1 MDIGLAFGGAVFIEQ
16 VFGLPGMGRLAVTA
30 LPRRDLPVILG
41 VVLTV
46 TIAIVVFN
54 LIVDLLY
61 GWLDPRVR
69 TGHSQADVAEAKG
82 AKGQRAPEPV
92 PAPAATGAR

>member
-1 MDIGLAFGGAVFIEQ
+1 MLRSHVFRNAATVVTMLGMDIGIAFGGAVFIEQ

-46 TIAIVVFN
+46 TIAILLFN

-61 GWLDPRVR
+61 GGLDPRVR
-69 TGHSQADVAEAKG
+69 TGGSQADVAEAKG
-82 AKGQRAPEPV
+82 A
-92 PAPAATGAR
+92 

>member
-1 MDIGLAFGGAVFIEQ
+1 MT
-16 VFGLPGMGRLAVTA
+16 GRSRRGSAVTA

-69 TGHSQADVAEAKG
+69 TGTSQADVAEAKG
-82 AKGQRAPEPV
+82 ATGQRAPEPV